1 MRIDNM
7 SKHRSPKQ
15 TNVHKKIFKE
25 LKQGTLSHKI
35 ATVLLED
42 KEVQYIQEYANSV
55 SIKRL
60 NYNDHGPVHMR
71 KVMLNSILLLDL
83 LHGAGIKT
91 TLEAEGIGTYQD
103 SKVAVMMASCLH
115 DIGMSVGR
123 SNHEQLSAVL
133 GMPIIQRLLDDLY
146 GNDLEKMVVMRS
158 LIIEGIVGHMGNQET
173 LSLEAGIILVS
184 DGCDMELGRARIPM
198 MMHTES
204 KVGDIHKYSS
214 SAISKVTIS
223 KGEKRPIRIHVYM
236 KESVGFFQVG
246 EVLLSR
252 IFASSIE
259 PYIELVAGVKG
270 EKEKIYL

>member
-1 MRIDNM
+1 M
-7 SKHRSPKQ
+7 SPKHKSPKQ
-15 TNVHKKIFKE
+15 SQVHKKIFAQLE
-25 LKQGTLSHKI
+25 QGTLSYRI
-35 ATVLLED
+35 AEALLED
-42 KEVQYIQEYANSV
+42 KEVQYIQDYANSV

-60 NYNDHGPVHMR
+60 NFNDHGPVHMR

-83 LHGAGIKT
+83 LHEAGIKT
-91 TLEAEGIGTYQD
+91 TLEVEGIGSYQD
-103 SKVAVMMASCLH
+103 SRVAVMMASCLH

-123 SNHEQLSAVL
+123 DNHEQASAIL
-133 GMPIIQRLLDDLY
+133 AMPIIQRFLDDLY
-146 GNDLEKMVVMRS
+146 GDDLEKKVVIRS
-158 LIIEGIVGHMGNQET
+158 LIIEGITGHMGNQKT

-214 SAISKVTIS
+214 SAISKVTIC
-223 KGEKRPIRIHVYM
+223 KGEKRPIRIHVAM
-236 KESVGFFQVG
+236 KESVGFFQVE
-246 EVLLSR
+246 EVLLGK

-270 EKEKIYL
+270 EKEKTYL